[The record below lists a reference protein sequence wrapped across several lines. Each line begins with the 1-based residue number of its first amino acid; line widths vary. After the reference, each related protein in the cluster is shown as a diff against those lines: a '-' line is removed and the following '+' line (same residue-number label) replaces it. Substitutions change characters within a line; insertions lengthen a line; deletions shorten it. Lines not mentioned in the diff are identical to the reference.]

1 MKGLIQKPPQGAGR
15 WWWRLTL
22 AAGLA
27 AALGWGMKG
36 LVAGRQNAEPPSSL
50 AASGVDPGTALGLK
64 PAPGL
69 DGLIDQNGRPV
80 RLRNLQ
86 GRPIWLTFFNAADNQ
101 LSPLVAQVVWDAE
114 VALGP
119 SANRVAVLA
128 VNLDPEANPR
138 ALAAWNAAHHMS
150 GRWTALT
157 GPSAVLFAVAQRY
170 HVAEATPTDHVTF
183 TPALYLIDP
192 KGREDKVYLVSP
204 DPALAAAQA
213 SVIAQNTLR
222 WLPGATLHP
231 ISGQPLTTVAAQG
244 RFTAPVAYAP
254 LGSAQVQVGAGTPY
268 VVAFFATWC
277 PSCEADLATLS
288 DYQRARH
295 SHPSWP
301 PLVAVDLKVAEP
313 PTVHLRSWLAAHQ
326 VSFPVVEDATGKLAE
341 QYGVPALPYL
351 ALVSSQGSVEW
362 THVGAV
368 DLATLEQAVE
378 RLQSHP

>member
-1 MKGLIQKPPQGAGR
+1 M
-15 WWWRLTL
+15 

-27 AALGWGMKG
+27 AVLGWGIGG
-36 LVAGRQNAEPPSSL
+36 LAGRQTAKPPPSV
-50 AASGVDPGTALGLK
+50 AASGVDQGTALGLTQ
-64 PAPGL
+64 APGL
-69 DGLIDQNGRPV
+69 DGLVDQNGRPV
-80 RLRNLQ
+80 RLRELQ

-101 LSPLVAQVVWDAE
+101 LSPLVAQVIWDAE

-119 SANRVAVLA
+119 NAHQVAVLA
-128 VNLDPEANPR
+128 VDLNPR
-138 ALAAWNAAHHMS
+138 AADPRALEAWDAAHHMA

-157 GPSAVLFAVAQRY
+157 GPPAVLQSVAHRY
-170 HVAEATPTDHVTF
+170 HVAGGAAGDKVDP
-183 TPALYLIDP
+183 TPAIYLIDP
-192 KGREDKVYLVSP
+192 QGREDKVYLVSA

-213 SVIAQNTLR
+213 TVIAQNTLR

-244 RFTAPVAYAP
+244 RFNAPVAYPPA
-254 LGSAQVQVGAGTPY
+254 GSTQVEVGAGTPY

-277 PSCEADLATLS
+277 PSCQADLATLS

-313 PTVHLRSWLAAHQ
+313 PTVHLRSWLAARQ
-326 VSFPVVEDATGKLAE
+326 VNFPVVEDSTGKLAA

-351 ALVSSQGSVEW
+351 AIVSPQGSVQW

-368 DLATLEQAVE
+368 DLNALEQAVQQ
-378 RLQSHP
+378 LQSRP